1 MMKWVV
7 DTQVKYGRQLH
18 CSGFDIDEV
27 MEERFLRFY
36 KGACN
41 IDQPAL
47 DIERFIDDELQKERV
62 EFDPE
67 ASDLLRGVLGATEFN
82 PDGSRLIRI
91 NAGLYRQ
98 RNSPAQRGRYR
109 FTCAHE
115 TFHALFHGQLFQK
128 AGQLICSS
136 QHIRED
142 MVESVSGNSDFTEW
156 QANRGAAALLM
167 PRTIFEENVKCI
179 RSTSAGMTRD
189 SLTLNLAIRFD
200 VSKQSVSIRLKT
212 LGLFS
217 TSDCGYEL
225 EYDGINSY
233 VDKRER

>member
-1 MMKWVV
+1 MKWVA
-7 DTQVKYGRQLH
+7 DTQGKYWRQLH

-47 DIERFIDDELQKERV
+47 DIERFIDEELQKERV

-67 ASDLLRGVLGATEFN
+67 ASDLPRDVLGATEFN

-91 NAGLYRQ
+91 NVGLYRQ
-98 RNSPAQRGRYR
+98 RNSPAPRGRYR

-115 TFHALFHGQLFQK
+115 IFHALFHGQLFQK

-142 MVESVSGNSDFTEW
+142 MVESVSGHSDFTEW

-167 PRTIFEENVKCI
+167 PRTIFEENVKRI
-179 RSTSAGMTRD
+179 RSNSAGLTRD
-189 SLTLNLAIRFD
+189 SLILNLANRFD

-217 TSDCGYEL
+217 ASDRGYEL
-225 EYDGINSY
+225 EYDGIDSY